1 MNTKLRQ
8 VAMLLLVVC
17 FAVVVGCKTDQPGV
31 TNTAG
36 TIKATLAST
45 PDAVTEASKKVLEDM
60 DLAIISSGSTAIDGK
75 VEART
80 AQDVKVK
87 ITCDTAGDNVTDIA
101 IRVGTLGDKELSL
114 AILDAIKEELGV
126 K

>member
-1 MNTKLRQ
+1 MHKMSRQ
-8 VAMLLLVVC
+8 LVLVLLAVGFMVVL
-17 FAVVVGCKTDQPGV
+17 GCKTDQPGV

-36 TIKATLAST
+36 TIKATLASN
-45 PDAVTEASKKVLEDM
+45 PDKVTEVSKKVLEDM
-60 DLAIISSGSTAIDGK
+60 DLAIISSGSTSIDGQ

-87 ITCDTAGDNVTDIA
+87 ITCNKAGDDVTDIS
-101 IRVGTLGDKELSL
+101 IRVGTLGDKQLSMT
-114 AILDAIKEELGV
+114 ILDEIKKELGV